1 MHLCIYAFICLF
13 IYLFG
18 DHVLTGVTMM
28 SFWKINHEQELDWID
43 DPDDL
48 STFIVVVAV
57 KASEFG
63 FSAYSCVNRSQRKAT
78 LGKLRVVGHF
88 TLHAITQF
96 DARTESGV
104 SYLQEEMP
112 VIGRN
117 ALRSFVANNSHR
129 SFTYA
134 QLRLI
139 SAAADIA
146 CLNEQEEELPS
157 VDYLSS

>member
-1 MHLCIYAFICLF
+1 
-13 IYLFG
+13 
-18 DHVLTGVTMM
+18 MM

-48 STFIVVVAV
+48 STFIVVVTV

-63 FSAYSCVNRSQRKAT
+63 LSTYLCVNRSQRKVI

-88 TLHAITQF
+88 TLHAISQF
-96 DARTESGV
+96 NVRTESGV

-112 VIGRN
+112 VTGRN
-117 ALRSFVANNSHR
+117 ALRTFIENNSHR

-139 SAAADIA
+139 SAAVDVA
-146 CLNEQEEELPS
+146 CLNKQEGELPDL
-157 VDYLSS
+157 DYLSS